1 MVMKVGVVKS
11 GVVSL
16 VSAFAASLCCVLP
29 LAVILLGLGIG
40 AFMATTMKYRAI
52 LIPLGAGGVALGYFL
67 YFRERRRCRTL
78 ACRMVGAKFNLA
90 LLIFATAVVTVA
102 VFFDLF
108 PAFASKLLMSALP
121 S

>member
-1 MVMKVGVVKS
+1 MKVGDVKS

-16 VSAFAASLCCVLP
+16 LSALAASLCCVLP
-29 LAVILLGLGIG
+29 LTIILLGLGSG
-40 AFMATTMKYRAI
+40 AFMATTMKFRSI
-52 LIPLGAGGVALGYFL
+52 FIPVGVGGVALGYFL

-102 VFFDLF
+102 VFFVLF
-108 PAFASKLLMSALP
+108 PAFASKLLMAALP

>member
-1 MVMKVGVVKS
+1 MKVGDVKS
-11 GVVSL
+11 GVASL
-16 VSAFAASLCCVLP
+16 ISALAASLCCVLP
-29 LAVILLGLGIG
+29 LAVILLGLGSG
-40 AFMATTMKYRAI
+40 AFMATTMKYRSI

-90 LLIFATAVVTVA
+90 LLIFATAVVTGA

-108 PAFASKLLMSALP
+108 PAFASNLIMSTMDK
-121 S
+121 

>member
-1 MVMKVGVVKS
+1 MKVGDVKS
-11 GVVSL
+11 GAVSL

-29 LAVILLGLGIG
+29 LAVILLGLGSG

-52 LIPLGAGGVALGYFL
+52 LIPLGVGGVALGDFL
-67 YFRERRRCRTL
+67 YLRERRRCRTL
-78 ACRMVGAKFNLA
+78 ACKMVGAKFNLG